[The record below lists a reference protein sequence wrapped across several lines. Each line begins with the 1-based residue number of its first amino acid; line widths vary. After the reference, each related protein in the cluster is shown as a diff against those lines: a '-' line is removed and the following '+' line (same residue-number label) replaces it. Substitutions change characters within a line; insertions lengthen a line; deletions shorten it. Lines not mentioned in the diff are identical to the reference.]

1 MMSSITFSGLP
12 FVPSFEVTR
21 DGSHK
26 DREAS
31 YDINADVDY
40 TLYDESKKIK
50 EFHTQV
56 FEFFTTRNVVSGLL
70 AAGPDV
76 VGKRKQAMK

>member
-21 DGSHK
+21 DGNHK

-40 TLYDESKKIK
+40 TLYDESKK
-50 EFHTQV
+50 
-56 FEFFTTRNVVSGLL
+56 LL
-70 AAGPDV
+70 LPCIAW
-76 VGKRKQAMK
+76 KINSRR